1 MITISF
7 DSKTKIMN
15 VYDYLLEVSGFLNK
29 KVLLGNKEEMTYAE
43 LNRDSLRLARF
54 IRENYGQYNN
64 IVLVSPNSKFFLV
77 SYLAIIKSGN
87 VCVPLNPSIEESNL
101 KYIVDLCDS
110 KIAFISPTLKDESR
124 WDLIEEVY
132 HEVPEVGKGRNGFKL
147 NLFNEDSF
155 DGERLAEII
164 FTSGSTGEP
173 KGVMITHNNIVAN
186 TDSIIDYLKLNADDV
201 IEIVLP
207 FYYCYGLSLLHTHLK
222 VGGSVV
228 FNNNFMFLGAVIN
241 DLKKYKCTGFSGV
254 PSHFQIL
261 LRKSKSFKSDHFP
274 DLRYVTQAGGK
285 LHKVFIQ
292 EFMDNQPDIT
302 FYVMYGQTEATARL
316 SYLPPERLTDKLGSL
331 GKAIPGVELELVD
344 ESGAPVLKAG
354 VVGEMVA
361 RGDNIM
367 KGYLGDDEGT
377 AATLKDGWLQT
388 GDLAYRDE
396 DGFFYHTARRKEI
409 IKVGGRRISPKE
421 IEEVIVTIPGVVDCS
436 ISAIFDEILGE
447 ALKAEVVVAD
457 LKDPSMQESA
467 FKKLCGEKLAA
478 EKVPH
483 VFEFSNRMRV
493 AATGKKTKSLNT
505 V

>member
-1 MITISF
+1 
-7 DSKTKIMN
+7 MN
-15 VYDYLLEVSGFLNK
+15 VYDYLLEGSGFLYK
-29 KVLLGNKEEMTYAE
+29 KFLLGNKEELTYSE
-43 LNRDSLRLARF
+43 LYCDSLSLARY
-54 IRENYGQYNN
+54 IRETFGEHNN
-64 IVLVSPNSKFFLV
+64 ILLVAPNSNFFLV
-77 SYLAIIKSGN
+77 AYLAIMKSGN
-87 VCVPLNPSIEESNL
+87 VCVPLNPSIEENNL
-101 KYIVDLCDS
+101 RFIVDLCKS
-110 KIAFISPTLKDESR
+110 TIAFVAPSLSGDPKWGMLEHMHDTIPVRDNKKN
-124 WDLIEEVY
+124 DLT
-132 HEVPEVGKGRNGFKL
+132 L

-155 DGERLAEII
+155 DEERLAQII

-173 KGVMITHNNIVAN
+173 KGVMITHRNLIAN
-186 TDSIIDYLKLNADDV
+186 TDSIIQYLKLTGDDV

-241 DLKKYKCTGFSGV
+241 DLKNYRCTGFAGV
-254 PSHFQIL
+254 PSHFQVL
-261 LRKSKSFKSDHFP
+261 LRKSKSFKTDHFP

-285 LHKVFIQ
+285 LHKAFIQ
-292 EFMDNQPDIT
+292 EFMESQPDIT

-316 SYLPPERLTDKLGSL
+316 SYLPPERLKDKLGSL
-331 GKAIPGVELELVD
+331 GKAIPGVTLDLMD
-344 ESGAPVLKAG
+344 DQGNPVREPG
-354 VVGEMVA
+354 VVGELVA

-367 KGYLGDDEGT
+367 KGYLGDEKGT
-377 AATLKDGWLQT
+377 AETLKDGWLHT

-396 DGFFYHTARRKEI
+396 DGFFFHTARRKEI

-457 LKDPSMQESA
+457 PNDPSMAESA
-467 FKKLCGEKLAA
+467 FKKLCGEKLAM
-478 EKVPH
+478 EKVPQ
-483 VFEFSNRMRV
+483 VFEFSSRMKI
-493 AATGKKTKSLNT
+493 AATGKKTKDLNS

>member
-1 MITISF
+1 
-7 DSKTKIMN
+7 MN
-15 VYDYLLEVSGFLNK
+15 VYDYLLEESGFLYKNF
-29 KVLLGNKEEMTYAE
+29 LLGNKEEMTYSE
-43 LNRDSLRLARF
+43 LYCESLRLARYL
-54 IRENYGQYNN
+54 RETYGQDNN
-64 IVLVSPNSKFFLV
+64 ILLVAPNSKFFLV
-77 SYLAIIKSGN
+77 AYLAIMKSGN
-87 VCVPLNPSIEESNL
+87 VCVPLNPSIEENNL
-101 KYIVDLCDS
+101 QFIVDLCKS
-110 KIAFISPTLKDESR
+110 KIAFVSPALSDDPKWNMVEQVYDTIPNLEIKKN
-124 WDLIEEVY
+124 DLT
-132 HEVPEVGKGRNGFKL
+132 L
-147 NLFNEDSF
+147 NLFNEKSF
-155 DGERLAEII
+155 DEDRLAEII

-173 KGVMITHNNIVAN
+173 KGVMITHRNIIAN
-186 TDSIIDYLKLNADDV
+186 TDSIIDYLKLSGDDV

-254 PSHFQIL
+254 PSHFQVL
-261 LRKSKSFKSDHFP
+261 LRKSKSFKSENFP

-292 EFMDNQPDIT
+292 EFVDSQPDIT

-316 SYLPPERLTDKLGSL
+316 SYMPPEHLIEKLGSL
-331 GKAIPGVELELVD
+331 GKAIPGCTLDLVD
-344 ESGAPVLKAG
+344 EQGNPVQESG
-354 VVGEMVA
+354 VVGEIVA

-367 KGYLGDDEGT
+367 KGYLGDEEST
-377 AATLKDGWLQT
+377 AAALKDGWLHT
-388 GDLAYRDE
+388 GDLAYRDD
-396 DGFFYHTARRKEI
+396 DGFFFHTARSKEI

-436 ISAIFDEILGE
+436 ISGIFDEILGE

-457 LKDPSMQESA
+457 VNDPSMEELA
-467 FKKLCGEKLAA
+467 FKKLCGEKLAL

-483 VFEFSNRMRV
+483 VFEFSSRMKI
-493 AATGKKTKSLNT
+493 AATGKKTKKLNS

>member
-1 MITISF
+1 
-7 DSKTKIMN
+7 MN
-15 VYDYLLEVSGFLNK
+15 VYDYLLEESGFLYKNF
-29 KVLLGNKEEMTYAE
+29 LLGNKEEMTYSE
-43 LNRDSLRLARF
+43 LYCDSLRLARY
-54 IRENYGQYNN
+54 IREAYGQENN
-64 IVLVSPNSKFFLV
+64 ILLVAPNSSYFMV
-77 SYLAIIKSGN
+77 VYLAIMKSGN
-87 VCVPLNPSIEESNL
+87 VCVPLNPSIEENNL
-101 KYIVDLCDS
+101 KFIVDLCES
-110 KIAFISPTLKDESR
+110 KIAFVDKPMRGDSR
-124 WDLIEEVY
+124 WDMVEKVY
-132 HEVPEVGKGRNGFKL
+132 YEAPQLETGNNDLSL

-155 DGERLAEII
+155 DEERLAEII

-173 KGVMITHNNIVAN
+173 KGVMITHRNIIAN
-186 TDSIIDYLKLNADDV
+186 TDSIIDYLKLTADDV

-241 DLKKYKCTGFSGV
+241 DMKKYKCTGFAGV
-254 PSHFQIL
+254 PSHFQVL
-261 LRKSKSFKSDHFP
+261 LRKSKSFKTDHFP

-285 LHKVFIQ
+285 LHKVFIK
-292 EFMDNQPDIT
+292 EFIDSQPEIT

-316 SYLPPERLTDKLGSL
+316 SYMPPEFLEEKLGSL
-331 GKAIPGVELELVD
+331 GKAIPGVTLDLVD
-344 ESGAPVLKAG
+344 DKGNPVLESG
-354 VVGEMVA
+354 VVGELVA

-367 KGYLGDDEGT
+367 KGYLGDEEGT
-377 AATLKDGWLQT
+377 ASTLKDGWLHT
-388 GDLAYRDE
+388 GDLAYRDD

-457 LKDPSMQESA
+457 LNDPSMEESA
-467 FKKLCGEKLAA
+467 FKKLCGEKLAM
-478 EKVPH
+478 EKVPQ
-483 VFEFSNRMRV
+483 VFEFSGRMKI
-493 AATGKKTKSLNT
+493 AATGKKTKKLNS

>member
-1 MITISF
+1 
-7 DSKTKIMN
+7 MN

-29 KVLLGNKEEMTYAE
+29 QVLLGNKEEMTYNE
-43 LNRDSLRLARF
+43 LNCDALRLARF
-54 IRENYGQYNN
+54 IRENYGEHNN
-64 IVLVSPNSKFFLV
+64 IVLVAPNSKFFMV
-77 SYLAIIKSGN
+77 AYLAIMKSGN
-87 VCVPLNPSIEESNL
+87 VCVPLNPSIEENNL

-110 KIAFISPTLKDESR
+110 KIGFVDSTLKDDPR
-124 WDLIEEVY
+124 WELIEEVY
-132 HEVPEVGKGRNGFKL
+132 MEIPEVGKGRNGFKL
-147 NLFNEDSF
+147 NLFDEDVF
-155 DGERLAEII
+155 DGDRLAEII

-173 KGVMITHNNIVAN
+173 KGVMITHNNIIAN
-186 TDSIIDYLKLNADDV
+186 SDSIIRYLDLTADDV
-201 IEIVLP
+201 IHIVLP
-207 FYYCYGLSLLHTHLK
+207 FYYCYGLSLLHTHLR
-222 VGGSVV
+222 VAGSMV

-241 DLKKYKCTGFSGV
+241 DLKKYKCTGFAGV
-254 PSHFQIL
+254 PSHFQVL
-261 LRKSKSFKSDHFP
+261 LRKSKSFKTDHFP

-292 EFMDNQPDIT
+292 EFLDSQPDIT

-331 GKAIPGVELELVD
+331 GKAIPGVQLELVD
-344 ESGAPVLKAG
+344 DSGKPVLKPG
-354 VVGEMVA
+354 VVGELVA

-367 KGYLGDDEGT
+367 KGYLGDGEGT
-377 AATLKDGWLQT
+377 AKTLKDGWLYT

-457 LKDPSMQESA
+457 LNDPAMHEST

-478 EKVPH
+478 EKVPQ
-483 VFEFSNRMRV
+483 VFEFSSRMQV
-493 AATGKKTKSLNT
+493 AATGKKTKSLNPA
-505 V
+505 

>member
-1 MITISF
+1 
-7 DSKTKIMN
+7 MN
-15 VYDYLLEVSGFLNK
+15 VYDYLLEESGFLYK
-29 KVLLGNKEEMTYAE
+29 KFLLGNKEEMTYSE
-43 LNRDSLRLARF
+43 LYCESLKLARYL
-54 IRENYGQYNN
+54 RERYGENNN
-64 IVLVSPNSKFFLV
+64 ILLVAPNSAFFLV
-77 SYLAIIKSGN
+77 VYLAIIKSGN
-87 VCVPLNPSIEESNL
+87 VCVPLNPSIEENNL
-101 KYIVDLCDS
+101 RFIVDLC
-110 KIAFISPTLKDESR
+110 KAKVAFVVPVRSGDPRWKMLETVYNEIPPPESGKN
-124 WDLIEEVY
+124 DLTM
-132 HEVPEVGKGRNGFKL
+132 

-155 DGERLAEII
+155 DEERLAEII

-173 KGVMITHNNIVAN
+173 KGVMITHKNIIAN
-186 TDSIIDYLKLNADDV
+186 TNSIIEYLKLTGDDI

-241 DLKKYKCTGFSGV
+241 DLKNYKCTGFAGV
-254 PSHFQIL
+254 PSHFQVL

-274 DLRYVTQAGGK
+274 DLRYMTQAGGK

-292 EFMDNQPDIT
+292 ELVDNQPGIT

-316 SYLPPERLTDKLGSL
+316 SWLPPERLKDKMGSL
-331 GKAIPGVELELVD
+331 GKAIPGVTLDLVD
-344 ESGAPVLKAG
+344 DRGRPVTKAG
-354 VVGEMVA
+354 VVGELVA
-361 RGDNIM
+361 KGDNIM
-367 KGYLGDDEGT
+367 KGYLEDIEGT
-377 AATLKDGWLQT
+377 AATLKDGWLHT

-421 IEEVIVTIPGVVDCS
+421 IEEVIVTFPGVVDCS

-457 LKDPSMQESA
+457 LNDPSVDEME
-467 FKKLCGEKLAA
+467 FKRLCGEKLAL
-478 EKVPH
+478 EKIPQ
-483 VFEFSNRMRV
+483 VFEFTSRMRV
-493 AATGKKTKSLNT
+493 AATGKKTKKLNS